1 MSRRSSIRVF
11 VALGL
16 GVAAAL
22 AFFVSPLASSEP
34 DGLER
39 VAIDQGFEGQASEH
53 SLAGG
58 PLADY
63 SVTGVD
69 NSWLSTGVSGVV
81 GVVLC
86 FLIGAAV
93 VLAIRAI
100 RSRRP
105 SDTPSNIG

>member
-1 MSRRSSIRVF
+1 MSRRSSITVF
-11 VALGL
+11 VVLGL
-16 GVAAAL
+16 GVALAF

-39 VAIDQGFEGQASEH
+39 VAIDQGFEGQAATH
-53 SLAGG
+53 AMAGG

-93 VLAIRAI
+93 VLVIRAI
-100 RSRRP
+100 RSRRR